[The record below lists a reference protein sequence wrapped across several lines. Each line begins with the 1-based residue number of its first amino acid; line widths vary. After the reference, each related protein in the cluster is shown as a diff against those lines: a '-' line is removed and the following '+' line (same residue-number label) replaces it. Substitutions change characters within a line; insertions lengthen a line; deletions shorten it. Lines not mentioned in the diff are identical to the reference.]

1 MRAERSDL
9 RREGREVID
18 DKGRERERE
27 RERERGEERAKKTEM
42 KKKVR
47 EETNVFFCKITSF
60 C

>member
-18 DKGRERERE
+18 DKGRERER
-27 RERERGEERAKKTEM
+27 GEERAKKTKM

-47 EETNVFFCKITSF
+47 EETNVFFCKTTSF